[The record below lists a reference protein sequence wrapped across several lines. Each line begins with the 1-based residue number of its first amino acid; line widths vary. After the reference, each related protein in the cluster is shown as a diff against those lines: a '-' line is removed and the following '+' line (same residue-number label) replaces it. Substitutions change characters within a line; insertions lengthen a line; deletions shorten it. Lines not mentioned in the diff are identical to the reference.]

1 MSQGWQYLAYSDVI
15 TTVLLAAMCYAFASL
30 IALYYF
36 LCQRDYVFAL
46 VTKGLCFCLGFS
58 VSGIT
63 Y

>member
-46 VTKGLCFCLGFS
+46 VFQSAGLLTEIVTDKF
-58 VSGIT
+58 
-63 Y
+63 